1 MPTIFKLPTRFDEN
15 EWFILASLFFLIVCF
30 IKLPKIFPLSMRISI
45 FLFYAV
51 TGLTADVI
59 IAADYPVD
67 LYTITDT
74 PNLELF
80 DVIAY
85 VINYPIY
92 GLFFSYIISKWKM
105 SLLSLSFLIVLW
117 SGLTASLEWLSVQF
131 NVFTYH
137 GWDTEHS
144 LIVYL
149 FIFSL
154 STIVTKLFSYFW
166 RKESLA

>member
-1 MPTIFKLPTRFDEN
+1 
-15 EWFILASLFFLIVCF
+15 
-30 IKLPKIFPLSMRISI
+30 MRISI
-45 FLFYAV
+45 LLFYAV
-51 TGLTADVI
+51 IGLTADVI

-74 PNLELF
+74 PYLELF

-85 VINYPIY
+85 VVNYPIY

-105 SLLSLSFLIVLW
+105 SLPSLLFLIVLW
-117 SGLTASLEWLSVQF
+117 SGLTASLEWISVKF
-131 NVFTYH
+131 NVFTFH
-137 GWDTEHS
+137 SWDTERS

-154 STIVTKLFSYFW
+154 SAVVTKLFSYFW
-166 RKESLA
+166 RKENFS

>member
-1 MPTIFKLPTRFDEN
+1 MAIIFKLPSRFDEN
-15 EWFILASLFFLIVCF
+15 EWFILVSLFCLIVCF
-30 IKLPKIFPLSMRISI
+30 IKLHKIFPLNMRISI

-51 TGLTADVI
+51 IGLTADVL

-74 PNLELF
+74 PYLELF

-154 STIVTKLFSYFW
+154 STLVTKLFSYCW
-166 RKESLA
+166 RKENLA

>member
-1 MPTIFKLPTRFDEN
+1 MTIIFKLPPSFDEN
-15 EWFILASLFFLIVCF
+15 EWFILASLFCLIVCF
-30 IKLPKIFPLSMRISI
+30 IKIPKIFPLNMRISI

-51 TGLTADVI
+51 IGLTADVI

-74 PNLELF
+74 PYLELF

-117 SGLTASLEWLSVQF
+117 SGLTAALEWLSVQF

-137 GWDTEHS
+137 GWDTGHS

-154 STIVTKLFSYFW
+154 STVVTKLFSYCW
-166 RKESLA
+166 RKENLA